1 MWQLQQR
8 RRLLRVVW
16 AARALERRISLRSG
30 LALTEGRGLGEGAR
44 RGVVAGVTLRLVVT
58 GGGIGG
64 SVGGEEGAAMWGM
77 GVVPIVVGA
86 VLVGVGSVGAGGV
99 GIGRVCV
106 GSMREYMRLW
116 NSCVSSGVILWS
128 VGKRKEKVGQ
138 RGTSSGCGGYPW
150 ISEYVSRNWRRGA
163 LFSSGMRIASWKSS
177 RRVCW
182 VAWTSAS

>member
-1 MWQLQQR
+1 M
-8 RRLLRVVW
+8 VW
-16 AARALERRISLRSG
+16 AARALVRRISLRSG

-44 RGVVAGVTLRLVVT
+44 RGVVAVAGVTLRLVVT

-64 SVGGEEGAAMWGM
+64 SVGGEEGAARGGM
-77 GVVPIVVGA
+77 DVVPIGVGA
-86 VLVGVGSVGAGGV
+86 ALVGVGSVGAGGG
-99 GIGRVCV
+99 GIGWVCV

-128 VGKRKEKVGQ
+128 VGKKKEKVGQ
-138 RGTSSGCGGYPW
+138 RGTSSGCGGYPCT
-150 ISEYVSRNWRRGA
+150 SVYVSRNWRRGA

-177 RRVCW
+177 RSVCW

>member
-44 RGVVAGVTLRLVVT
+44 RGVVEGVTLRLVVT

-64 SVGGEEGAAMWGM
+64 SVGGEEGAARWGM

-86 VLVGVGSVGAGGV
+86 ALVGVGSVGAGGGVLV
-99 GIGRVCV
+99 GYVWGA
-106 GSMREYMRLW
+106 
-116 NSCVSSGVILWS
+116 CVS
-128 VGKRKEKVGQ
+128 
-138 RGTSSGCGGYPW
+138 T
-150 ISEYVSRNWRRGA
+150 
-163 LFSSGMRIASWKSS
+163 
-177 RRVCW
+177 
-182 VAWTSAS
+182 